1 MSTRGQLTSG
11 CAPAT
16 ACRELA
22 EEPAKKRAIR
32 PEEPDEESE
41 ALGAP
46 TPLPAEQP
54 PARSANASQAPIEAR
69 SPHRIR

>member
-1 MSTRGQLTSG
+1 LTSG

-16 ACRELA
+16 ACGDLA
-22 EEPAKKRAIR
+22 EEPAKKLAIR
-32 PEEPDEESE
+32 PEDSDEESE

-54 PARSANASQAPIEAR
+54 PARSISASQAPIEAR